1 LVVADHENKPNIA
14 SGIARKWFDADKV
27 DMIANLIDSGS
38 EYIHSITS
46 LARPSGTVRPSAFA
60 VLRLMISSTFVDC

>member
-1 LVVADHENKPNIA
+1 LVVADHENKPDIA

-38 EYIHSITS
+38 EYILQSPHWR
-46 LARPSGTVRPSAFA
+46 AQAERSGRVP
-60 VLRLMISSTFVDC
+60 LRS